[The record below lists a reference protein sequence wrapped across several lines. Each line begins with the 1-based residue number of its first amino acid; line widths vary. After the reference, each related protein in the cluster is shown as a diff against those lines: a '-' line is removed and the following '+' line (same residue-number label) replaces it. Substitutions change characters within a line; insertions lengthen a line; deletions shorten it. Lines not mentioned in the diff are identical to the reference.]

1 MNKKI
6 LLDSNILVYAL
17 EESNPYHQKA
27 KALILNPNL
36 DFFVTT
42 KNISE
47 YFAVCSKLNIPFD
60 KTWAFYGSL
69 CQNAGI
75 LFPNQT
81 SLGIFDGLLNKYQPR
96 GNRVYDMEIVS
107 TALANGIPEI
117 RIVNVKDFSGVTEI
131 VVSSL

>member
-6 LLDSNILVYAL
+6 LLNSNILVYAL
-17 EESNPYHQKA
+17 EETNPYHQKA
-27 KALILNPNL
+27 ETLILNPNL

-47 YFAVCSKLNIPFD
+47 YFAVCTKLNIPFD

-81 SLGIFDGLLNKYQPR
+81 SLGKRHSRNPHSEREGFFRCER
-96 GNRVYDMEIVS
+96 GFGCF
-107 TALANGIPEI
+107 ALELEEGE
-117 RIVNVKDFSGVTEI
+117 SGGCG
-131 VVSSL
+131 